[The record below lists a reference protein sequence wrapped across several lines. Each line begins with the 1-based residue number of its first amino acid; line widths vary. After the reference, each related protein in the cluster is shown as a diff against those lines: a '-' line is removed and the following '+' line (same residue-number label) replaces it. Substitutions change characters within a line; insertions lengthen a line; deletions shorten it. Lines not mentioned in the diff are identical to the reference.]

1 MATPQLPLNP
11 QQLPELLKINIGPRG
26 DPPSWLLSHL
36 SREQLV
42 QIYRLQL
49 DYEKSLN
56 AAQGKLLEGLT
67 AAMK

>member
-1 MATPQLPLNP
+1 MATPQLP
-11 QQLPELLKINIGPRG
+11 QLPESLRIRLGPHG
-26 DPPSWLLSHL
+26 DPPSWVLSHL
-36 SREQLV
+36 SREQLL